1 MILFFPPVPPR
12 SELLERKH
20 THPLFFI
27 YIFIDPLFSKQRIFL
42 KGEKAVGGEGRIILK
57 TTLLGAGCS
66 SVRETISV
74 SRQSKHPCLKSTF
87 VHDGKLVHG
96 GCVFSKAHFIKT
108 PEEDRHNNA
117 CKATGREAQRQTQ
130 YNCGLG
136 VCAIGQHGRRSV
148 WVVWCGF
155 CLFVFVVV
163 FFSLQ

>member
-1 MILFFPPVPPR
+1 M
-12 SELLERKH
+12 
-20 THPLFFI
+20 
-27 YIFIDPLFSKQRIFL
+27 
-42 KGEKAVGGEGRIILK
+42 
-57 TTLLGAGCS
+57 
-66 SVRETISV
+66 
-74 SRQSKHPCLKSTF
+74 
-87 VHDGKLVHG
+87 HDDKLVHG
-96 GCVFSKAHFIKT
+96 GCVFSKAHFVKT

-163 FFSLQ
+163 VFFPFSAMMHLKQI